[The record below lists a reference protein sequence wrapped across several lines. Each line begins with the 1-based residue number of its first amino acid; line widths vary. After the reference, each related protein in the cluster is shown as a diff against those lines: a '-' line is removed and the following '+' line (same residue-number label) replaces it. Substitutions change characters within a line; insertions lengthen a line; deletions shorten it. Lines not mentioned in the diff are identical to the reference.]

1 MTLLIVGSILA
12 GILAG
17 ASGLLPHSYVGRVEA
32 VIEVAL
38 LLVLVMAGID
48 VGRKREAWEALRRL
62 GWRALLLPAGVAVFS
77 VAGAMLAGAL
87 VRMPLREAGAV
98 GAGFGWYS
106 LTGILLTRIHSAEL
120 GALGFLAN
128 VARELI
134 AIVSMPALA
143 RTLGGL
149 PAVSTGGATTMD
161 VTLPIIARV
170 TRGEMTA
177 VALLQGT
184 CLTLLVPVL
193 LPLILRW

>member
-12 GILAG
+12 GIAAG
-17 ASGLLPHSYVGRVEA
+17 ASGLLPPAYVGRVET

-38 LLVLVMAGID
+38 LAVLVLAGID

-62 GWRALLLPAGVAVFS
+62 GWRVLLLPAGVALFS
-77 VAGAMLAGAL
+77 VAGAMLAGAA
-87 VRMPLREAGAV
+87 VRMPLREAAAV

-106 LTGILLTRIHSAEL
+106 LSGILLTRIHSAEL

-128 VARELI
+128 AARELI
-134 AIVSMPALA
+134 AILSMPILA

-149 PAVSTGGATTMD
+149 LAVSTGGATTMD
-161 VTLPIIARV
+161 VTLPIVARV
-170 TRGEMTA
+170 TGGELTA